1 MRSTNIR
8 ELALLAFV
16 SLLFPIAYGASLA
29 VMSIDLGSEFIK
41 IGLVKPGVP
50 MEIVL
55 NDESSRKSSTIVA
68 LRDGDRLFGTAAET
82 TAVKVPKNAYW
93 YLTQIIGK
101 RFEDPQVELYRKRF
115 PYYDIIK
122 DEERGTP
129 IFKVDDET
137 TYSPEELLAMV
148 LEKAKSSAEAFADTP
163 ISDAVITVPSYFT
176 QSERRAVKE
185 AAELVGI
192 NVLQLISDNV
202 AVALNYGVFR
212 RKMFNS
218 TTQYYMFYDAGA
230 TSTSATLVGYQ
241 MVKTKEGD
249 RVETNP
255 QLVIKGVG
263 FDKSLGGLEMTLR
276 LRNHLAKLFNAQKKT
291 KTDVFTNDRAMGKLF
306 KEANRI
312 KKVLSA
318 NAEHMAQVEGLLEDI
333 DFKAKVTRDDFEE
346 MNKDLFDRV
355 TKPIE
360 DALQTSQVTLPEITD
375 VILMGGGTRV
385 PKVQEK
391 LLKFLKRDV
400 LGKSINTDEA
410 AALGAVYHAADLGK
424 GFKVKKFLIKDAC
437 HYPIVVEFE
446 KQTAESAED
455 KPKIV
460 KRTLFGRMN
469 PYPQK
474 KVMTFNKHVK
484 DFSFNVSY
492 GDLSFLS
499 EDDLRSFP
507 DHLIHTYH
515 LKGVETAFKKHAE
528 KADSKG
534 VKAHF
539 RMDENGIL
547 HLDRVEFVF
556 EKEGPPEESTWSKL
570 GDTISGFFGGKD
582 NKDDKKPTTDETAQE
597 GDKPGDKSGEGQ
609 SESEAQQPKP
619 DSGDEKIPADEEK
632 KNEETTEKPA
642 EEKSEDKQEDK
653 KEQKKQTDKKE
664 TEKADN
670 TTKTENKTE
679 EVKAPKVTFIKE
691 DILAENESFDIL
703 PITTEKFKA
712 AKKRLAELTAKDKE
726 KKLLE
731 KAKNDLEAYI
741 YDMSDK
747 LTDDDHE
754 KCSTSTEREEYSKL
768 FAEAG
773 EWMYEQEEDAKKE
786 VYLNKL
792 KELKKLVKDL
802 VYRVKELKERPKAL
816 EALNSMLNHSEFFL
830 VSVRNLSL
838 GEDPMFTEVEAT
850 TLEKLINETY
860 QWLDTMTKDQNITPL
875 TEKPKLLVDDIA
887 MKYQALDREV
897 KYLINKA
904 KMYRPKTKPKA
915 SKNTTATNETKT
927 DTNSSDSTSGEST
940 KSGTDEG
947 PQLDVP
953 ETETKAPKRR
963 PKSKRGEEKSEGEEE
978 ILQLDEGEGSEG
990 SEDTTI
996 KKTEDSDDAVTHD
1009 ASDL

>member
-597 GDKPGDKSGEGQ
+597 
-609 SESEAQQPKP
+609 
-619 DSGDEKIPADEEK
+619 IPADEEK

-754 KCSTSTEREEYSKL
+754 KCSTSTEREAYSKL

-990 SEDTTI
+990 SEDTTT

>member
-1 MRSTNIR
+1 MRSKHTR
-8 ELALLAFV
+8 ELALLAFI
-16 SLLFPIAYGASLA
+16 SLLFPTAYGASLA

-68 LRDGDRLFGTAAET
+68 LRDGDRLFGTAAEA
-82 TAVKVPKNAYW
+82 TAVKVPKKAYW

-101 RFEDPQVELYRKRF
+101 RFEDPQVDLYRKRF
-115 PYYDIIK
+115 PYYNIIK

-129 IFKVDDET
+129 LFKVDDET

-185 AAELVGI
+185 AAEMVGI

-241 MVKTKEGD
+241 MVKSKEGD

-306 KEANRI
+306 KEANRV

-318 NAEHMAQVEGLLEDI
+318 NVEHMAQVEGLLEDI
-333 DFKAKVTRDDFEE
+333 DFKAKVTREDFEE

-446 KQTAESAED
+446 KQTAESTED

-499 EDDLRSFP
+499 ADDLRSFP

-528 KADSKG
+528 KAESKG

-539 RMDENGIL
+539 RMDEDGIL

-556 EKEGPPEESTWSKL
+556 EKEGAPEESTWSKL
-570 GDTISGFFGGKD
+570 GDTISGFFGGKED
-582 NKDDKKPTTDETAQE
+582 KADKKPTTDETAQE
-597 GDKPGDKSGEGQ
+597 
-609 SESEAQQPKP
+609 
-619 DSGDEKIPADEEK
+619 IPADDEK
-632 KNEETTEKPA
+632 KSEETTEKPA
-642 EEKSEDKQEDK
+642 EQKSEDKKEDK
-653 KEQKKQTDKKE
+653 KEEKKETDKKE
-664 TEKADN
+664 AEKSDN

-679 EVKAPKVTFIKE
+679 EAKAPKVTFIKE
-691 DILAENESFDIL
+691 DIVAENESFDIL

-712 AKKRLAELTAKDKE
+712 AKRRLAELTAKDKE

-747 LTDDDHE
+747 LSDEDHE

-786 VYLNKL
+786 VFLNKL

-850 TLEKLINETY
+850 TLDKLINETY

-927 DTNSSDSTSGEST
+927 DTNSSDSTSDDSK
-940 KSGTDEG
+940 KSDTDEG

-963 PKSKRGEEKSEGEEE
+963 PKSKRGEEKSEGDEE
-978 ILQLDEGEGSEG
+978 ILQLDEGEGNEG
-990 SEDTTI
+990 TEDSTT

>member
-1 MRSTNIR
+1 MRSKHTR
-8 ELALLAFV
+8 ELALLAFI
-16 SLLFPIAYGASLA
+16 SLLFPTAYGASLA

-68 LRDGDRLFGTAAET
+68 LRDGDRLFGTAAEA
-82 TAVKVPKNAYW
+82 TAVKVPKKAYW

-101 RFEDPQVELYRKRF
+101 RFEDPQVDLYRKRF
-115 PYYDIIK
+115 PYYNIIK

-129 IFKVDDET
+129 LFKVDDET

-185 AAELVGI
+185 AAEMVGI

-241 MVKTKEGD
+241 MVKSKEGD

-306 KEANRI
+306 KEANRV

-318 NAEHMAQVEGLLEDI
+318 NVEHMAQVEGLLEDI
-333 DFKAKVTRDDFEE
+333 DFKAKVTREDFEE

-446 KQTAESAED
+446 KQTAESTED

-469 PYPQK
+469 TYPQK
-474 KVMTFNKHVK
+474 KVMKFNKHVK

-499 EDDLRSFP
+499 ADDLRSFP

-528 KADSKG
+528 KAESKG

-539 RMDENGIL
+539 RMDEDGIL

-556 EKEGPPEESTWSKL
+556 EKEGAPEESTWSKL
-570 GDTISGFFGGKD
+570 GDTISGFFGGKED
-582 NKDDKKPTTDETAQE
+582 KADKKPTTDETAQE
-597 GDKPGDKSGEGQ
+597 
-609 SESEAQQPKP
+609 
-619 DSGDEKIPADEEK
+619 IPADDEK
-632 KNEETTEKPA
+632 KSEETTEKPA
-642 EEKSEDKQEDK
+642 EQKSEDKKEDK
-653 KEQKKQTDKKE
+653 KEEKKETDKKE
-664 TEKADN
+664 AEKSDN

-679 EVKAPKVTFIKE
+679 EAKAPKVTFIKE
-691 DILAENESFDIL
+691 DIVAENESFDIL

-712 AKKRLAELTAKDKE
+712 AKRRLAELTAKDKE

-747 LTDDDHE
+747 LSDEDHE

-786 VYLNKL
+786 VFLNKL

-850 TLEKLINETY
+850 TLDKLINETY

-927 DTNSSDSTSGEST
+927 DTNSSDSTSDDSK
-940 KSGTDEG
+940 KSDTDEG

-963 PKSKRGEEKSEGEEE
+963 PKSKRGEEKSEGDEE
-978 ILQLDEGEGSEG
+978 ILQLDEGEGNEG
-990 SEDTTI
+990 TEDSTT

>member
-1 MRSTNIR
+1 MYSIRMRQ
-8 ELALLAFV
+8 LALLILA
-16 SLLFPIAYGASLA
+16 SLVFPTVYGASLA
-29 VMSIDLGSEFIK
+29 VMSIDLGSEFVK

-68 LRDGDRLFGTAAET
+68 FRDGERLFGTAAES
-82 TAVKVPKNAYW
+82 TAVKIPKKAFW

-101 RFEDPQVELYRKRF
+101 RFEDPQVDLYRKRF
-115 PYYDIIK
+115 PYYNIIK

-129 IFKVDDET
+129 LFKVDDET

-148 LEKAKSSAEAFADTP
+148 LEKAKFSAEAFADTP

-176 QSERRAVKE
+176 QSERRAVRE
-185 AAELVGI
+185 AAEMVGI
-192 NVLQLISDNV
+192 NVLQLLSDNV

-241 MVKTKEGD
+241 MVKSKEGD

-255 QLVIKGVG
+255 QLVVKGVG

-306 KEANRI
+306 KEANRV

-318 NAEHMAQVEGLLEDI
+318 NADHMAQVEGLLEDI
-333 DFKAKVTRDDFEE
+333 DFKAKVSREEFEE

-391 LLKFLKRDV
+391 LLEFLKRDV

-446 KQTAESAED
+446 KHTSESIED
-455 KPKIV
+455 NPKIV

-469 PYPQK
+469 PFPQK

-484 DFSFNVSY
+484 DFSFNVTY

-499 EDDLRSFP
+499 AEDLKSFP
-507 DHLIHTYH
+507 NHLIHTYH
-515 LKGVETAFKKHAE
+515 LKGVDVALKKHAE
-528 KADSKG
+528 KAESKG

-539 RMDENGIL
+539 RMDEDGIL

-556 EKEGPPEESTWSKL
+556 EKEGDPEESTWSKL
-570 GDTISGFFGGKD
+570 GDTISGFFGGKES
-582 NKDDKKPTTDETAQE
+582 KEDKKPTTDDTAQE
-597 GDKPGDKSGEGQ
+597 GSKSSAKSGEGKKDT
-609 SESEAQQPKP
+609 EAEQPDADGGEK
-619 DSGDEKIPADEEK
+619 KIPADEEK
-632 KNEETTEKPA
+632 KKEETTEKPTE
-642 EEKSEDKQEDK
+642 EEKKSDDKKEDK
-653 KEQKKQTDKKE
+653 KGDAKDAG
-664 TEKADN
+664 KADN
-670 TTKTENKTE
+670 TTKSENKTE
-679 EVKAPKVTFIKE
+679 EAKAPKVSVIKE
-691 DILAENESFDIL
+691 DILAENVSFDIL
-703 PITTEKFKA
+703 PMSTEKLKA

-731 KAKNDLEAYI
+731 MAKNDLEAFI

-747 LTDDDHE
+747 LNDEDHE
-754 KCSTSTEREEYSKL
+754 KCSTATEREEYSKL
-768 FAEAG
+768 LAEAG

-786 VYLNKL
+786 VFRNKL
-792 KELKKLVKDL
+792 KELKKMVKDL
-802 VYRVKELKERPKAL
+802 QHRVKELRERPKAL
-816 EALNSMLNHSEFFL
+816 EALNSILNHSEFFL
-830 VSVRNLSL
+830 VSVKNLSL
-838 GEDPMFTEVEAT
+838 GEDPMFTEVEAK

-860 QWLDTMTKDQNITPL
+860 QWLDTTTKEQNITPL
-875 TEKPKLLVDDIA
+875 TEKPKLLIDDIA

-897 KYLINKA
+897 KYLLNKA
-904 KMYRPKTKPKA
+904 KLYRPKSKPKA
-915 SKNTTATNETKT
+915 SKNTTATNDTQTDANTTDTATDKETKSGSEEGPQIDIPGTETKT
-927 DTNSSDSTSGEST
+927 
-940 KSGTDEG
+940 
-947 PQLDVP
+947 Q
-953 ETETKAPKRR
+953 KRK
-963 PKSKRGEEKSEGEEE
+963 PKSKRGEKKTEGEEE
-978 ILQLDEGEGSEG
+978 ILQLDEGEGTEQSQ
-990 SEDTTI
+990 STT
-996 KKTEDSDDAVTHD
+996 TAANEDSDDAVTHD
-1009 ASDL
+1009 SSDL